1 MKIKISVANVIAS
14 LEKKLVAVK
23 EDKANQA
30 INDQKYQKEREKW
43 SAEIVKLALAN
54 AKKATDPS
62 ASVRYDGTINVSFT
76 LPKGSVELPEEPTKD
91 YNTYNDWQY
100 KEMVEDIEQA
110 LRLLAMCEDE
120 FVSASTMKS
129 ISKYL

>member
-76 LPKGSVELPEEPTKD
+76 LPKGSVELPTEPTKD

>member
-62 ASVRYDGTINVSFT
+62 ASVRYDGSINVSFT
-76 LPKGSVELPEEPTKD
+76 LPKGSVELPTEPTKD

-100 KEMVEDIEQA
+100 KDMVEEIEQA

-120 FVSASTMKS
+120 FVSASTMRS